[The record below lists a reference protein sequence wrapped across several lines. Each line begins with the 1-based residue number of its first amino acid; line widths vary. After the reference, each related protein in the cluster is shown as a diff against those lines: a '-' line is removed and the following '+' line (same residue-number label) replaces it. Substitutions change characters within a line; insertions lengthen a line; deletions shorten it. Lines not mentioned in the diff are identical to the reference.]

1 MRVSKTW
8 IGLAALPALVT
19 TSLVGVA
26 SVALA
31 KAPVAAIHRAP
42 AKGGSITDAF
52 GVQPDT
58 LNPAQTG
65 DTVAIQIDRNIFDS
79 LVYETPQGSFKPWLA
94 TSWTITNGG
103 KTYTFQ
109 LRKGVTFQDGTPFNA
124 AAVVY
129 NINYILNPKTHSIG
143 AIGALGPI
151 ASAKATGAYTVVFQF
166 KTPYAPFLTNLAS
179 PELGPQ
185 SPTAIQKWGAQ
196 YSEHVVGTG
205 PFELT
210 SYTSGTGFVLKR
222 NPHYDWAPA
231 AYGRN
236 GPAYL
241 NQITYEFTTSPQVA
255 QESLQTGQAQILEG
269 ASTIAFKDL
278 KGNPAFTAMY
288 VPINGAGV
296 YAPMDVKAS
305 PTNDLKVRQ
314 AILYA
319 INRQGVEDLADQG
332 QYQLTWG
339 PIQKGTFGYDPAF
352 NGMYSYN
359 PAKAAKLLES
369 DGYKK
374 VGGWWTKGGKRLSVQ
389 INLFAGGGD
398 FDTYGTAMQG
408 YLEKFGI
415 QVTTQTLEQS
425 AWTSDQIAHKWNITP
440 LQFSSVDPDV
450 MRLEFGC
457 GQYFD
462 WIGFC
467 NPTLDKLLNQ
477 GLATTNTAQR
487 LAIYWKAETIVMNNA
502 LIIPIRLDENLDLL
516 SSKLKGVTDY
526 IGGDISFYNAYL
538 AH

>member
-1 MRVSKTW
+1 MPSVRTW
-8 IGLAALPALVT
+8 LGVVTLPAL
-19 TSLVGVA
+19 LVAAAGA
-26 SVALA
+26 AAPAALA
-31 KAPVAAIHRAP
+31 RSHAVRPAA
-42 AKGGSITDAF
+42 AKGGTITDAF
-52 GVQPDT
+52 PIQPDT

-79 LVYETPQGSFKPWLA
+79 LVYETPQGTFQPWLA
-94 TSWTITNGG
+94 TGWKITDGG

-124 AAVVY
+124 QAMVFNV
-129 NINYILNPKTHSIG
+129 NYIRNPKTHSIG
-143 AIGALGPI
+143 AVGALGPI
-151 ASAKATGAYTVVFQF
+151 VSATATGPYTVVFRF

-185 SPTAIQKWGAQ
+185 SPTAIKKWGSS
-196 YSEHVVGTG
+196 YGDHIVGTG
-205 PFELT
+205 PFTLE
-210 SYTSGTGFVLKR
+210 SYTSGTGFVLVR

-241 NQITYEFTTSPQVA
+241 SKITYDFTTSPTVA
-255 QESLQTGQAQILEG
+255 QESLQTGESQVLEG

-278 KGNPAFTAMY
+278 KSNPAYTAMY

-296 YAPMDVKAS
+296 YAPMDVKTA

-339 PIQKGTFGYDPAF
+339 PIQKGTFGYDPKF

-359 PAKAAKLLES
+359 PKKAAQLLQS

-374 VGGWWTKGGKRLSVQ
+374 VGGFWTKGGKKLTVQ

-398 FDTYGTAMQG
+398 FDTYGTAIQG
-408 YLEKFGI
+408 YLLKFGI
-415 QVTTQTLEQS
+415 DATTQTLEQS
-425 AWTSDQIAHKWNITP
+425 AWTSEQIAHKWNITP

-467 NPTLDKLLNQ
+467 NKQLDNLLNQ

-487 LAIYWKAETIVMNNA
+487 QAIYWKAETIVMDNA
-502 LIIPIRLDENLDLL
+502 LVIPLRLDENLDLL
-516 SSKLKGVTDY
+516 SVKVKGVTDY
-526 IGGDISFYNAYL
+526 IGGDLDFYNAYVSP
-538 AH
+538 